1 MSGINN
7 PYFGRWEVNW
17 DDEREVAEAM
27 GTGFRRERRTSTE
40 SSILD
45 CAKEFGMHIEK
56 IDIEDENW

>member
-17 DDEREVAEAM
+17 DDEREAAEAM
-27 GTGFRRERRTSTE
+27 GTGFRRERRNSTE

-45 CAKEFGMHIEK
+45 CEKEFGMHIEK